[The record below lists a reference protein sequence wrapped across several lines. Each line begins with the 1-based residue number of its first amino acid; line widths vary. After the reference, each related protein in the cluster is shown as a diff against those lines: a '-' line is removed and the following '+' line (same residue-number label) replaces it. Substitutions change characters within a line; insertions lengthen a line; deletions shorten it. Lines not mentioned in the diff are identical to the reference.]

1 MQTTTELAT
10 ALDTTP
16 RTLRKFLRSE
26 GQGVGKGSRYAL
38 PSTKREVNAL
48 NKRFTAWREAQEAK
62 KSSNEAPAPEVDA
75 KGEQDFDSLT
85 HPDD

>member
-10 ALDTTP
+10 TFETTP

-38 PSTKREVNAL
+38 PSTKREVNAMK
-48 NKRFTAWREAQEAK
+48 KRFIAWGEAIEAK
-62 KSSNEAPAPEVDA
+62 KVETPEVEIDA
-75 KGEQDFDSLT
+75 EVEQDFDSLT